1 MSEQLSNSEMNTDT
15 IILLDVPNFYF
26 KLGFISVELVIFV
39 RKEKKYGPGLDPGL
53 YTVFNYYN
61 LLDSFKSFTV
71 PQSLSGCDFFNN

>member
-39 RKEKKYGPGLDPGL
+39 RKEKNMVQDWIQD
-53 YTVFNYYN
+53 YTQYLITITF
-61 LLDSFKSFTV
+61 
-71 PQSLSGCDFFNN
+71 

>member
-39 RKEKKYGPGLDPGL
+39 TKEKNMVQDWIQD
-53 YTVFNYYN
+53 YTQYLITITF
-61 LLDSFKSFTV
+61 
-71 PQSLSGCDFFNN
+71 